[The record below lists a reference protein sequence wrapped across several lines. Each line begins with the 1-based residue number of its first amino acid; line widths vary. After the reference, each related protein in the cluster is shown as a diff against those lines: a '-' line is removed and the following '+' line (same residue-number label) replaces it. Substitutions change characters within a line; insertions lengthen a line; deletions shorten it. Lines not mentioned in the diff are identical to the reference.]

1 MHIASRCCLTLF
13 VSALGFATSA
23 FSALA
28 GDAWRTTLLE
38 ENDSLYF
45 HTDKHYTQ
53 GLRLS
58 FLSPILRDESWAD
71 ELFDFA
77 KHIPTVFAEDEPHT
91 RRDALF
97 VGQSI
102 FTPEN
107 LDIKPPDPRDRPYG
121 GWLYGGASMLQET
134 GRQLE
139 NFEVDLGVVGPG
151 AFGKQVQNN
160 FHQLIGVHQAKGWSN
175 QIQNEPGIVVSYER
189 LWRVP
194 VPALSTLRDEIENG
208 VDVVP
213 QIGGSVGNVFT
224 YGEVG
229 ALLRIGRH
237 LEADYGPVRI
247 RPALSGTDYFNP
259 DELDDDVGYYFF
271 AGVQGRAV
279 GHNVFLDGNTFRQSP
294 NVPRK
299 TFVADLQGGAS
310 VFWSS
315 RIRLDASVVRRTD
328 EFAGQRTPDVI
339 GTVAAAFS
347 W

>member
-1 MHIASRCCLTLF
+1 MHSVSRRLTSF
-13 VSALGFATSA
+13 VLAVGIATSPFTA
-23 FSALA
+23 QADD
-28 GDAWRTTLLE
+28 GWRTNLLE

-58 FLSPILRDESWAD
+58 LLSPVLREESWAD

-77 KHIPTVFAEDEPHT
+77 KHIPTVFAENEPHT
-91 RRDALF
+91 RRDSLF
-97 VGQSI
+97 FGQSV

-107 LDIKPPDPRDRPYG
+107 LDIKPPSPRDRPYG

-139 NFEVDLGVVGPG
+139 NFEVDVGVVGPG
-151 AFGKQVQNN
+151 ALGKQVQNDW
-160 FHQLIGVHQAKGWSN
+160 HQFIGIHQAKGWSD
-175 QIQNEPGIVVSYER
+175 QIQNEPGAVVSYER
-189 LWRVP
+189 LWRLP
-194 VPALSTLRDEIENG
+194 VPEISSLRGEVENG

-259 DELDDDVGYYFF
+259 DPMQDDVGFYFYV
-271 AGVQGRAV
+271 GVQGRAV
-279 GHNVFLDGNTFRQSP
+279 GHNIFLDGNTFRQSP

-310 VFWSS
+310 IFWSS
-315 RIRLDASVVRRTD
+315 HIRLDASVVRRTD
-328 EFAGQRTPDVI
+328 DFAGQRTPDVI
-339 GTVAAAFS
+339 GTVAVAFT